1 MTLIRIENLDKTYF
15 RGKIE
20 VQALKNINLEI
31 KENEFVAV
39 VGPSGSGKST
49 LMNIMGC
56 LDTPT
61 RGRYL
66 LDGIDVGTMDE
77 DELAEIRNKKIGF
90 VFQSFN
96 LLPQLTALENVELP
110 LIYRRM
116 PSRER
121 IERAVQALEM
131 VGLKDRL
138 DHRPSELSGGQQQRV
153 SIARAIAGAPSIIL
167 ADEPTGNLD
176 SNSGVEIL
184 KIFKDLH
191 KNGTTLIIIT
201 HDMGIAEKAPRRF
214 VIKDGRIIKEGKV
227 S

>member
-1 MTLIRIENLDKTYF
+1 
-15 RGKIE
+15 
-20 VQALKNINLEI
+20 
-31 KENEFVAV
+31 
-39 VGPSGSGKST
+39 
-49 LMNIMGC
+49 
-56 LDTPT
+56 
-61 RGRYL
+61 
-66 LDGIDVGTMDE
+66 
-77 DELAEIRNKKIGF
+77 
-90 VFQSFN
+90 
-96 LLPQLTALENVELP
+96 
-110 LIYRRM
+110 
-116 PSRER
+116 
-121 IERAVQALEM
+121 M

-153 SIARAIAGAPSIIL
+153 SIARAIVGAPSIIL

-227 S
+227 Y